1 MKKICL
7 FTASAMALSSMAS
20 AGSFQLNL
28 QGIRQTAMGG
38 TGVAMPWDASTLFF
52 NPGGLSR
59 LGGIQAYAS
68 VNLVNP
74 NVKFVQAPTG
84 GYSYETESHTS
95 TPFAVYVGGPIKKDS
110 RLAVGVGIYTPFGSS
125 AHWGDKW
132 VGRYITQTISLQSI
146 FIQPTVSY
154 AINDMI
160 SVGAGFVYAIGS
172 VDITKAIPLQDMNGN
187 EGQAK
192 LKGNA
197 NGVGFNLGVQL
208 KASDN
213 LNFGVSYRSKV
224 KMNVDNG
231 DATFTVP
238 KSVESN
244 FPGGLATGFTS
255 KLPLP
260 EILTVGASYKAT
272 SDLTIQAD
280 VVFAGW
286 KTYDSLSFDFADNT
300 PALKDTHDPRS
311 YDNTVAFRLGAHY
324 KIGGQFAVMAGGAY
338 DPTPTQD
345 NLLSPDAVDANRVT
359 LSCGATYQPV
369 PRLSIMAALN
379 YTTTSKRE
387 VTYDP
392 ANFKGA
398 YQIKSLLPAIGIS
411 YNF

>member
-7 FTASAMALSSMAS
+7 FTASAIAVSSMAF

-38 TGVAMPWDASTLFF
+38 SGVAMPWDASAIFF
-52 NPGGLSR
+52 NPGGLAR
-59 LGGIQAYAS
+59 LDGIQAYAS

-74 NVKFVQAPTG
+74 GVRYVQAPTG
-84 GYSYETESHTS
+84 GYTYETNSHTS
-95 TPFAVYVGGPIKKDS
+95 TPFAVYVGGRISKDS
-110 RLAVGVGIYTPFGSS
+110 KLAVGLGIYTPFGSS
-125 AHWGDKW
+125 AHWDDNW

-146 FIQPTVSY
+146 FFQPTVSY
-154 AINDMI
+154 RINDFV

-172 VDITKAIPLQDMNGN
+172 VDITKAIPLMDMQGN

-197 NGVGFNLGVQL
+197 NGIGFNLGVQL
-208 KASDN
+208 KATDK
-213 LNFGVSYRSKV
+213 LNFGISYRSKV
-224 KMNVDNG
+224 KMEVNNG

-238 KSVESN
+238 KSAAGN
-244 FPGGLATGFTS
+244 FPAGLATDFKS

-272 SDLTIQAD
+272 RDLTIQAD

-286 KTYDSLSFDFADNT
+286 KTYDSLSFDFAENT
-300 PALKDTHDPRS
+300 AALKDTHDPRS
-311 YDNTVAFRLGAHY
+311 YKNTVAFRLGGHY
-324 KIGGQFAVMAGGAY
+324 QIGQFAVMAGGAY
-338 DPTPTQD
+338 DPTPTRD
-345 NLLSPDAVDANRVT
+345 NLLSPDAVDANRIT
-359 LSCGATYQPV
+359 LSCGASYQPI
-369 PRLSIMAALN
+369 PKLSIMAVLN
-379 YTTTSKRE
+379 YTTTAKRD

-398 YQIKSLLPAIGIS
+398 YQIKSLLPGLGIS